1 MENVQIE
8 KTIYGLQSFNNVVDT
23 NFSQLVSN
31 NVSTLPEEDTFNVN
45 DFFDQYNN
53 LFLEIPLSGSD
64 NSHLGLATKS
74 LEYLGVS
81 LEDLQSEIQLLRQE
95 NTELKNQVLQLSN
108 LEPGE
113 LEDL

>member
-31 NVSTLPEEDTFNVN
+31 NTSTLPEEDTFNVN

-64 NSHLGLATKS
+64 DTHLGLATKS
-74 LEYLGVS
+74 LEYLGMS
-81 LEDLQSEIQLLRQE
+81 LEDLQNEISFLRQE

-108 LEPGE
+108 LDPGE
-113 LEDL
+113 LED